1 MYSPGSILFF
11 FGASILLLLLTANAS
26 PLPTTTLSVFNESRI
41 TPIPRPMHG
50 PFMANS
56 PQIPSPQTSLLPN
69 AIASPLPDSTGSI
82 FDEFRK
88 LRLDISAIS
97 SFFNLTKREEHPAK
111 LLCGGEHCK
120 MVHGQCKCPQRDTPW
135 PEPLITTTIM
145 EIEGEPTPTP
155 TPTEIPSTEDHSTLE
170 ERAVDGT
177 EPHHT
182 LFPRDNEE
190 ERRKPTGEG
199 LCQHKEQDCT
209 RWHGILLPTEGA
221 AISKRDIGH
230 PTLSHRDNAAEPTIT
245 QTSTT
250 THSPT
255 PTTFPG
261 PCHPGDEKC
270 LIEYLELY
278 DSCDASDTNCF
289 LNFISTEEGSPTP
302 PAAVVKCA
310 KNDPRCPHLLRGPG
324 QFDPSPPARLPP
336 TESPYPTPEDPVTV
350 DSQDEDPQDEDSLD
364 EDPWAKA
371 EKEEKRDVDVVLPTA
386 TGTSELKPDVDCSGM
401 PWLCL

>member
-1 MYSPGSILFF
+1 
-11 FGASILLLLLTANAS
+11 
-26 PLPTTTLSVFNESRI
+26 
-41 TPIPRPMHG
+41 
-50 PFMANS
+50 
-56 PQIPSPQTSLLPN
+56 
-69 AIASPLPDSTGSI
+69 
-82 FDEFRK
+82 
-88 LRLDISAIS
+88 
-97 SFFNLTKREEHPAK
+97 
-111 LLCGGEHCK
+111 

-155 TPTEIPSTEDHSTLE
+155 TLTEIPSTEDHSTLE

-177 EPHHT
+177 ELHHT
-182 LFPRDNEE
+182 LSPRDNEE

-199 LCQHKEQDCT
+199 LCQHKERDCT

-230 PTLSHRDNAAEPTIT
+230 PTLSHRDNEAGPTIT

-289 LNFISTEEGSPTP
+289 LNFISTEGSPTP
-302 PAAVVKCA
+302 PEAVIKCA
-310 KNDPRCPHLLRGPG
+310 NNDPRCPHFLRGPG
-324 QFDPSPPARLPP
+324 PPPQLKNDKHKRAEMVCPMDDLECQNAFDLPLQPRKGPPGSVTPLCTAGDPECPGNKHSPPAPLPP
-336 TESPYPTPEDPVTV
+336 TESPYPMPEDPVTV
-350 DSQDEDPQDEDSLD
+350 DSQDEDPEDEDSLD

-371 EKEEKRDVDVVLPTA
+371 KKEEKRDVDVVLPTA
-386 TGTSELKPDVDCSGM
+386 AGTSELKPDVDCSGM